1 MLFRLLN
8 QVRRDASSK
17 ESTSGLTV
25 EKHDPDKIAQMAR
38 AAAADQRAIQDA
50 RARLSGAYQNLLQHM
65 DQVYKSQDAE
75 QRARV
80 EANYEVWAS
89 FFELIKT
96 NFKDAWAFFGVV
108 QADVHGWY
116 RTAPTGSPY
125 GFMAPGRSGYSFAIG
140 LEQNSK
146 RGAPRPKKWLTVSL
160 AHAASY
166 EAGIG
171 DERLIG
177 RPAPITDELVGLAGC
192 NDISRDK
199 QEDGSLILKGK
210 VEEFPLVFTLS
221 NESNGQHTTQVPLSA
236 LQRYTLTELCQ
247 PLLVALTNEDLKA
260 ATALLPTAKRLQ
272 LE

>member
-8 QVRRDASSK
+8 QIRRDAPSK
-17 ESTSGLTV
+17 ESTSRLATQ
-25 EKHDPDKIAQMAR
+25 KNDPDRIAQLAR
-38 AAAADQRAIQDA
+38 AAAADQRAIDDA
-50 RARLSGAYQNLLQHM
+50 RLRLSGAYLSLLQQM

-75 QRARV
+75 QRARI

-108 QADVHGWY
+108 QHDVHGWY

-125 GFMAPGRSGYSFAIG
+125 GFLAPGRSGYSFAIG

-146 RGAPRPKKWLTVSL
+146 KGAPKPKKWLTVSL
-160 AHAASY
+160 AHSSSY

-171 DERLIG
+171 DERLVG
-177 RPAPITDELVGLAGC
+177 RPAPITDELAGLAAC
-192 NDISRDK
+192 KDIARDK
-199 QEDGSLILKGK
+199 QEDGSRILRDK

-221 NESNGQHTTQVPLSA
+221 NESNGQHRTEVPLSA

-247 PLLVALTNEDLKA
+247 PLLAALTNDDLNGA
-260 ATALLPTAKRLQ
+260 VALLPTAKRLQ